1 MVFCVTP
8 SFGKWLAHYL
18 EAEEQSLKQLLDILL
33 QVKKGYSSSHWS
45 HVISISVASSITQKI
60 VRGLFQG
67 HFFVLPFDAGN
78 GIKRQKR
85 KDDIV
90 FPLISVVCHS

>member
-1 MVFCVTP
+1 MVSP
-8 SFGKWLAHYL
+8 L
-18 EAEEQSLKQLLDILL
+18 EQSLKQLLDILL
-33 QVKKGYSSSHWS
+33 PVKKGSNSHWS

-78 GIKRQKR
+78 ENGIKRQQQR